1 MSAPALRKLII
12 VSGMSGSGKTV
23 ALRTLED
30 LGFHCADNLPL
41 EMLPQWVEHSDEGD
55 EETPVN
61 LAVSLDVRS
70 RGDLARTPELLS
82 SVGRLGFDPKL
93 VFFDASNEFLLTR
106 YADTRRRHPLS
117 KYGLALADAITL
129 ERQVLKPL
137 SALADIRIDTGG
149 MNVHQLRR
157 EVITAFALSDERT
170 LSLLFESFAYRR
182 GIPGD
187 ADFVFDARMLPNPHW
202 DAVLRPLSGRDAEVR
217 QYFESQPDVGI
228 YLDQIR
234 GFLDTWLPKM
244 ETDTRSYV
252 TVAFG
257 CSGGRHRSVYLAEQL
272 ARHARE
278 TGWQEVA
285 TYHRELE

>member
-1 MSAPALRKLII
+1 MSAPDARKLII

-41 EMLPQWVEHSDEGD
+41 EMLPQWVAHSDEGD
-55 EETPVN
+55 DDSPLN
-61 LAVSLDVRS
+61 LAVSVDVRS

-82 SVGRLGFDPKL
+82 SVGKLGFDPKL
-93 VFFDASNEFLLTR
+93 VFFDAANEFLLTR

-137 SALADIRIDTGG
+137 SALADVRIDTGG

-202 DAVLRPLSGRDAEVR
+202 DAVLRPLSGRDSEVQ
-217 QYFESQPDVGI
+217 QYFESQPDVVV
-228 YLDQIR
+228 YLEQIR
-234 GFLDTWLPKM
+234 NYLDTWLPKM
-244 ETDTRSYV
+244 ASDTRSYV

-272 ARHARE
+272 AHHARK
-278 TGWQEVA
+278 TGWKEVA